1 MNWGILSYTFW
12 VVGNFLQKKC
22 NKMQMQK
29 HTEVWYL
36 EALVSQPS
44 KNHSDLQ
51 YTEFNLFKITKV
63 CHLEG

>member
-1 MNWGILSYTFW
+1 
-12 VVGNFLQKKC
+12 
-22 NKMQMQK
+22 MQK

-44 KNHSDLQ
+44 KNYSDLQ